1 MSTEQ
6 YTDPRPP
13 VWIGHVRMNTNAL
26 TESIAAMLDIGMR
39 PIVQGDA
46 MAVLE
51 MRGGTHIVLRQDET
65 AGPADAEFDLMVE
78 DVDATHAEYSAK
90 GLNVS
95 EISRGRI
102 HDSFTLTEP
111 GGNRITVNSTHVSD
125 QPV

>member
-6 YTDPRPP
+6 RTDQRPP
-13 VWIGHVRMNTNAL
+13 VWVGHIRMRTNAL
-26 TESIAAMLDIGMR
+26 AESTDAMLKIGMR
-39 PIVQGDA
+39 PIAQDESVTI
-46 MAVLE
+46 LE
-51 MRGGTHIVLRQDET
+51 LRGGTHLVLRGDGAEP
-65 AGPADAEFDLMVE
+65 GDAEFDLMVD
-78 DVDATHAEYSAK
+78 DVDATHAEYAAK

-111 GGNRITVNSTHVSD
+111 GGNRITVNSTHASD